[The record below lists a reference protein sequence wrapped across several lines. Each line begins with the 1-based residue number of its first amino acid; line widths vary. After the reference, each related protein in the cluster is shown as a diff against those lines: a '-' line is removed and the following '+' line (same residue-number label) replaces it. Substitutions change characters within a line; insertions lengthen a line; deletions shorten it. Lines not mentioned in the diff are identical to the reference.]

1 MLAFYLKVVELS
13 SAFTVLAINII
24 SLVYSFRKDLYG
36 KVYCIHSL
44 IPCKPKANSLI
55 PAGIT
60 CALFVRGKQRGVIN
74 CHVLLGQLA
83 HKENK

>member
-1 MLAFYLKVVELS
+1 MGIYLKVAELS
-13 SAFTVLAINII
+13 SASTVLAANII
-24 SLVYSFRKDLYG
+24 SPVYGFRKDLYEQI
-36 KVYCIHSL
+36 YCTHGL

-74 CHVLLGQLA
+74 CHVLHGQLA
-83 HKENK
+83 HRGNK

>member
-1 MLAFYLKVVELS
+1 MLAFYLKVAELS
-13 SAFTVLAINII
+13 SAFTVLATNII
-24 SLVYSFRKDLYG
+24 SPVYSFRKDLYG
-36 KVYCIHSL
+36 KIYCIHSL

-55 PAGIT
+55 PTGIT

-74 CHVLLGQLA
+74 CQVLHGQLA

>member
-1 MLAFYLKVVELS
+1 MDVYLKVVELS
-13 SAFTVLAINII
+13 SASTVLAANII
-24 SLVYSFRKDLYG
+24 SPAYDFRKDLYG
-36 KVYCIHSL
+36 KIYCTHAL

-74 CHVLLGQLA
+74 CHVLHGQLA
-83 HKENK
+83 YRENK